1 MLLRFRILV
10 TAGCGFAENLLG
22 FAVICGRNSLIC
34 LIVCGAGRSNDF
46 VTHLRHHAGFIKEG
60 GFWEGPKLIWD
71 CLWRLLPY
79 YVWDLG
85 LHLKTPPDIGNQLH
99 LFFTPYQFAPY
110 QQRIEA
116 TYLRGK
122 REAPLVRLNQKDI
135 DAPHLVINGNL
146 VSSGRPRAFETE
158 SNRPYRDNY
167 NFEVTRD
174 FIGSDG
180 LGYIQLAGFGL
191 PVVEAQ
197 TEDRQPA
204 WFNPRKVVV
213 ED

>member
-1 MLLRFRILV
+1 M
-10 TAGCGFAENLLG
+10 
-22 FAVICGRNSLIC
+22 
-34 LIVCGAGRSNDF
+34 
-46 VTHLRHHAGFIKEG
+46 
-60 GFWEGPKLIWD
+60 
-71 CLWRLLPY
+71 
-79 YVWDLG
+79 
-85 LHLKTPPDIGNQLH
+85 
-99 LFFTPYQFAPY
+99 
-110 QQRIEA
+110 
-116 TYLRGK
+116 
-122 REAPLVRLNQKDI
+122 RLNRKDI
-135 DAPHLVINGNL
+135 DAPHLAINGNL

-174 FIGSDG
+174 FTGSDG

>member
-10 TAGCGFAENLLG
+10 TAGCGFAENLLR

-99 LFFTPYQFAPY
+99 LFFLLTSLLL
-110 QQRIEA
+110 
-116 TYLRGK
+116 TSNVSK
-122 REAPLVRLNQKDI
+122 RPISEG
-135 DAPHLVINGNL
+135 NG
-146 VSSGRPRAFETE
+146 
-158 SNRPYRDNY
+158 
-167 NFEVTRD
+167 
-174 FIGSDG
+174 
-180 LGYIQLAGFGL
+180 
-191 PVVEAQ
+191 
-197 TEDRQPA
+197 
-204 WFNPRKVVV
+204 
-213 ED
+213 